1 MTDYYFGPW
10 IEHDGNGI
18 PVSDDTLVCVK
29 FVAGYYD
36 WEDRPLYASVWDCK
50 EIPEHSN
57 WVIDREEESDDA
69 AIIAYRIATPIT

>member
-29 FVAGYYD
+29 FVDGDPDY
-36 WEDRPLYASVWDCK
+36 
-50 EIPEHSN
+50 
-57 WVIDREEESDDA
+57 EEW
-69 AIIAYRIATPIT
+69 PIT